1 MKLIITLLVF
11 VPVFLFASE
20 EASEGSDI
28 VARVINF
35 SIFAGI
41 LYYLIAD
48 KVKVFFTTRT
58 KEIADKLSSLQAKV
72 EKTKELKQKAVQ
84 RVKESEEEAK
94 ELVELAHKEAEL
106 QIEKLKEASKSDI
119 KNLIKSFESKKEV
132 LEKKMA
138 TEVVSEIMDSL
149 FSSNGLSLSEDELI
163 NIIDKKVA

>member
-1 MKLIITLLVF
+1 
-11 VPVFLFASE
+11 VFLFASE

>member
-1 MKLIITLLVF
+1 LKLIITLLVF

>member
-28 VARVINF
+28 VARVINL

-72 EKTKELKQKAVQ
+72 EKTKELKRAKNQINDLKRRKDDWKERAKKA
-84 RVKESEEEAK
+84 EDA
-94 ELVELAHKEAEL
+94 
-106 QIEKLKEASKSDI
+106 LKEINSKSI
-119 KNLIKSFESKKEV
+119 E
-132 LEKKMA
+132 
-138 TEVVSEIMDSL
+138 
-149 FSSNGLSLSEDELI
+149 
-163 NIIDKKVA
+163 DKKKQTNSRD

>member
-1 MKLIITLLVF
+1 LIITLLVF